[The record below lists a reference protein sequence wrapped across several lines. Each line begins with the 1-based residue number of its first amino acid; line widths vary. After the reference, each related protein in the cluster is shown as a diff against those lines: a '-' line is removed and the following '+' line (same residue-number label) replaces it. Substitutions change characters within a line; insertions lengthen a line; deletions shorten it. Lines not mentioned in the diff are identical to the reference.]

1 VTVSLS
7 SRWYPRNK
15 NALENFLQASFS
27 HDYAVFDFD
36 NTISI
41 GDSQWTLFIGQCER
55 LAYRLTP
62 EEFGAILRLE
72 FSEDTLRSPIPSFS
86 FSWDDLM
93 EDILHCYRIFYE
105 AGEVGYPHQNHP
117 RDHEIEHQE
126 FLSKMLFLLF
136 EVEAHL
142 SVEAACRFILYP
154 FTHLRAD
161 EVYSLAQSVHSEAA
175 RETREKG
182 LRHIVFTSPQSLP
195 SRAGSVSVSLDQGFT
210 VSQDIAELLRRMS
223 QRGIDLY
230 CISSSQE
237 DTIRAA
243 LENPD
248 FGLPKFQ
255 GSFTFNA
262 LPDEEGRYIP
272 SYDFVNHPATFGMG
286 KLEAIQKRIA
296 PRYENKAPVLVAGD
310 SDSDVP
316 MMTYDPS
323 IRIVLMINRG
333 QKCDSLRSLKEAA
346 LEEERNHRN
355 PHLLVQGRDTLRA
368 EFWPRVECLDS
379 QNRLHAGNGDFK
391 KED

>member
-1 VTVSLS
+1 MMPLS
-7 SRWYPRNK
+7 PRWYTRTK
-15 NALENFLQASFS
+15 RALEDFLQGSFQ

-41 GDSQWTLFIGQCER
+41 GDSQWTLYIGQCER

-62 EEFGAILRLE
+62 EEFGAILRQE
-72 FSEDTLRSPIPSFS
+72 FSKETLKSPIPSFA
-86 FSWDDLM
+86 FSWNDLI
-93 EDILHCYRIFYE
+93 EDILHCYRIFYD
-105 AGEVGYPHQNHP
+105 AGEIAFP
-117 RDHEIEHQE
+117 RGKASNDHAIEHQE

-154 FTHLRAD
+154 FTHLRAE

-182 LRHIVFTSPQSLP
+182 LKRTVFTSPQSLP
-195 SRAGSVSVSLDQGFT
+195 SRAGSVSVSLDQGFA
-210 VSQDIAELLRRMS
+210 VSEDIAELLRRMS

-255 GSFTFNA
+255 GAFTFNA
-262 LPDEEGRYIP
+262 LQDKEGHYIP
-272 SYDFVNHPATFGMG
+272 SYDFVNHPATFGTG

-323 IRIVLMINRG
+323 IRIILMINRG

-346 LEEERNHRN
+346 LEEERNHRD
-355 PHLLVQGRDTLRA
+355 PRLLIQGRDTLRA
-368 EFWPRVECLDS
+368 EFWPRVECRDS
-379 QNRLHAGNGDFK
+379 QNHLHAGNGDFE
-391 KED
+391 KEQ